1 MSPFDGLIPAPLLL
15 RYQDG
20 GGVLD
25 MLFVG
30 RPVDSDLFR
39 HIGIEG
45 GTVLKEQARGKG
57 YDMKEL
63 DLI

>member
-1 MSPFDGLIPAPLLL
+1 
-15 RYQDG
+15 
-20 GGVLD
+20 